1 MKSGF
6 LSAAILCMLLS
17 ASAAHSEVLLV
28 ADAGPAYGATVTNV
42 SVSGA
47 QPGLRPLSR
56 EVVRQRVA
64 RLDPEKLML
73 GSKLTSIKLD
83 LFHDLHLSARLKEK
97 QRDSNGFLLWTG
109 AIEGIQGGKLILV
122 VREGFLY
129 ASVYLPTSIIQIR
142 PVAAQGADGSQRY
155 VIRELAYPWRSGSAA
170 GSAAGTRVA
179 QNTVCPDC
187 TATGLT
193 SDARKMVELV
203 NLERK
208 ADGLPALEYNGQLTE
223 AARRHAVDM
232 ASHDIC
238 SHEMSNGEPF
248 YRNVFASGYPVSTVG
263 ENLAAGLA
271 TPEEAFEC
279 LLSSSEHRS
288 NIMNSDFRQI
298 GVSDAVNET
307 SGYRYFWA
315 QEFGAA
321 SDGSEQTMQL
331 SSARPHI

>member
-6 LSAAILCMLLS
+6 LTAAILCMLFS
-17 ASAAHSEVLLV
+17 ASAAHSAVLLV
-28 ADAGPAYGATVTNV
+28 ADAGSAYGATLTSV

-64 RLDPEKLML
+64 RLDPEKLMIE
-73 GSKLTSIKLD
+73 SKLDAITLD
-83 LFHDLHLSARLKEK
+83 LFHDLHLRALLKEK
-97 QRDSNGFLLWTG
+97 QRDASGFLLWTG
-109 AIEGIQGGKLILV
+109 AIEGVEGGKLILV

-142 PVAAQGADGSQRY
+142 PVEAQGADDSQRY
-155 VIRELAYPWRSGSAA
+155 VIRQLAYPWRSGSMA
-170 GSAAGTRVA
+170 GAPGGIEAA

-187 TATGLT
+187 TATGLS

-223 AARRHAVDM
+223 AARRHALDM
-232 ASHDIC
+232 ATHDIC
-238 SHEMSNGEPF
+238 SHVMSNGEQF
-248 YRNVFASGYPVSTVG
+248 YQNVFASGYPVSTVG
-263 ENLAAGLA
+263 ENLAVGIA

-321 SDGSEQTMQL
+321 SAGSEQTMRL
-331 SSARPHI
+331 SSARPPI